1 MMSMDDIK
9 YKLVPTTDVDPRKPV
24 WYVRFELPNGEILA
38 FEINGEITFG
48 RGDGTGGTG
57 MIDLNPYEAANFGV
71 SRRHVMLRPTAAN
84 LFLIDLDSTNGTY
97 RNGRSVTAHSPSH
110 LTDGD
115 NIRLGDFAMTVYVD
129 ERPSFQTTML
139 GTQRPSIEDALFQ
152 IAKAITSQLNL
163 EEALSQVAETAMT
176 LSDAGETSIWLVDE
190 VSGKLKLEAERS
202 LEDRKLRRTHL
213 KIREDNMVGQV
224 LRTGKTLRA
233 THKSGTDKVKIQTDY
248 LVEAV
253 VYAPI
258 MLAGVALGVLS
269 ATHRNP
275 GRQFT
280 DWDEKVL
287 SSIADYAAI
296 AIQNSRLYEATDEA
310 LAARVKE
317 LAALNEVTRAV
328 SASLDINQIAEILV
342 EQLNKNWRVG
352 SSALYLLDLDQND
365 LFTCQ
370 RDRDSL
376 KHGIY
381 AGIMYETSQS
391 GDPVIVNDV
400 VNHPD
405 YHQKFDQYNGDAP
418 HSLVCVPL
426 KYQDTVVGV
435 VTLFGREDEEFG
447 NTDVLRLES
456 FARPVATAVQ
466 NARLFQESEQQ
477 RMAILATAQ
486 TLAQPLI
493 ILDKEGKL
501 LIANE
506 PAQEII
512 DAHMP
517 ALFSGISGGIGRTVE
532 VHVGDET
539 YLTSSQHVE
548 GVGTI
553 IVMQN
558 ITYVKRL
565 EKDRADFMRALSHDL
580 KSPLTSIRGFAQLLE
595 RAATLDAT
603 GKRFINRIVTSSDRM
618 LDMINQLLLVSRSE
632 VVEVERAV
640 CDLTAV
646 IQNVLADVEGSALF
660 KEIGLIYKEDGTHS
674 LVLADDVRLFHM
686 ILNLVDNAIKYAP
699 SKTQVYITLVF
710 YDKHIVITVRDEGM
724 GIPEDELNRVFD
736 RYFRSERTKDKPGA
750 GVGLSVVQAIAQ
762 AHEVKAAVRNHPDGG
777 AEFSIVL
784 PSSICTTEPLES

>member
-1 MMSMDDIK
+1 MDNIK
-9 YKLVPTTDVDPRKPV
+9 YKLVPTATVDPRKPV
-24 WYVRFELPNGEILA
+24 WYVRFELPSGEILA
-38 FEINGEITFG
+38 LEINGEITFG
-48 RGDGTGGTG
+48 RGDGTGGG
-57 MIDLNPYEAANFGV
+57 GVIDLNPYEAATLGV

-110 LTDGD
+110 LADGD
-115 NIRLGDFAMTVYVD
+115 NIRLGDFAMTIYVD

-139 GTQRPSIEDALFQ
+139 STQRPSIEDALFQ

-163 EEALSQVAETAMT
+163 EEALNQVAETAMT

-190 VSGKLKLEAERS
+190 VSGKLKLEAQRG
-202 LEDRKLRRTHL
+202 LDDRKLRRTHL

-233 THKSGTDKVKIQTDY
+233 THKPGTDKVKIQTDY

-258 MLAGVALGVLS
+258 MLAGVALGVLT

-310 LAARVKE
+310 LAARVQE

-328 SASLDINQIAEILV
+328 TASLDINQISEILV
-342 EQLNKNWRVG
+342 EQLNKNWRIG
-352 SSALYLLDLDQND
+352 SSALYLLDPDEND
-365 LFTCQ
+365 LFVCQ
-370 RDRDSL
+370 HGGDMLDN
-376 KHGIY
+376 GIY
-381 AGIMYETSQS
+381 AGIMYETSQNGMS
-391 GDPVIVNDV
+391 VIVNDV
-400 VNHPD
+400 VNHHH
-405 YHQKFDQYNGDAP
+405 YHEKFDHHNGVVP
-418 HSLVCVPL
+418 HSMTCVPL
-426 KYQDTVVGV
+426 KFQDEVMGV
-435 VTLFGREDEEFG
+435 VTLFDKEDEAFG
-447 NTDVLRLES
+447 DTDALRLEL

-466 NARLFQESEQQ
+466 NARLFQDSEQQ
-477 RMAILATAQ
+477 RKAILATAR

-532 VHVGDET
+532 VHIGEET

-595 RAATLDAT
+595 RAAKLDET

-632 VVEVERAV
+632 VVHVERAV

-646 IQNVLADVEGSALF
+646 IESVLADVEGSALF
-660 KEIGLIYKEDGTHS
+660 KEIELIYKEEGSHS
-674 LVLADDVRLFHM
+674 LVLADEVRLFHM

-699 SKTQVYITLVF
+699 TKTLVYITLVF
-710 YDKHIVITVRDEGM
+710 YDKHIVITVRDEGI
-724 GIPEDELNRVFD
+724 GIPEDELGRVFD

-762 AHEVKAAVRNHPDGG
+762 AHEGKAAVRNHPDGG
-777 AEFSIVL
+777 AEFSVVL
-784 PSSICTTEPLES
+784 PSSMCTTEALES

>member
-1 MMSMDDIK
+1 MNIIDEIE
-9 YKLVPTTDVDPRKPV
+9 YKLVPTSDIDPRKPV
-24 WYVRFELPNGEILA
+24 WYVRFELPEDHTLA
-38 FEINGEITFG
+38 LEINGEITFG
-48 RGDGTGGTG
+48 RGDGAG
-57 MIDLNPYEAANFGV
+57 MIDLNPYGATNYGV
-71 SRRHVMLRPTAAN
+71 SRRHMLLRPTASN

-115 NIRLGDFAMTVYVD
+115 NIRLGDFSMTVHVD

-139 GTQRPSIEDALFQ
+139 GTQRPNIEDALFQ

-163 EEALSQVAETAMT
+163 EEALNQVAETAMT

-190 VSGKLKLEAERS
+190 VSGKLTLEAERS
-202 LEDRKLRRTHL
+202 LDDRKIRRTQL
-213 KIREDNMVGQV
+213 KIRKDNMVGEV

-233 THKSGTDKVKIQTDY
+233 DRKPGTDQVKIQTDY
-248 LVEAV
+248 LVESV

-258 MLAGVALGVLS
+258 MLGGVTLGVLT

-275 GRQFT
+275 GRQFS

-310 LAARVKE
+310 LAARVQE
-317 LAALNEVTRAV
+317 LAALNEVSRAV
-328 SASLDINQIAEILV
+328 SASLDINQIADILV
-342 EQLNKNWRVG
+342 EQLNKNWNIKA
-352 SSALYLLDLDQND
+352 SALYLLDPDQND
-365 LFTCQ
+365 LFICQ
-370 RDRDSL
+370 QVHNPLD
-376 KHGIY
+376 HGIY
-381 AGIMYETSQS
+381 AGIMYETSQL
-391 GDPVIVNDV
+391 GAPIVANNV
-400 VNHPD
+400 TEHPA
-405 YHQKFDQYNGDAP
+405 YHQKFDHFDGVTPRSLACAP
-418 HSLVCVPL
+418 VIF
-426 KYQDTVVGV
+426 QDQVMGV
-435 VTLFGREDEEFG
+435 VTLFDKMNDNFG
-447 NTDVLRLES
+447 DTDMLRLES
-456 FARPVATAVQ
+456 FARPVATAIQ
-466 NARLFQESEQQ
+466 NAHLFQDSEQQ

-486 TLAQPLI
+486 TLEQPLI

-501 LIANE
+501 LVANE
-506 PAQEII
+506 PAQKII
-512 DAHMP
+512 DAYMP
-517 ALFSGISGGIGRTVE
+517 ALFSGISNGIGRTVE
-532 VHVGDET
+532 ISIGDET
-539 YLTSSQHVE
+539 YLTSAQHVE

-595 RAATLDAT
+595 RAAKLDET

-632 VVEVERAV
+632 VVEIERTV

-646 IQNVLADVEGSALF
+646 IYKVLADVEGAALF
-660 KEIGLIYKEDGTHS
+660 KEIDLIFKEDGEQS
-674 LVLADDVRLFHM
+674 LVLADEVRLLHM

-699 SKTQVYITLVF
+699 SKTHVYITLAF
-710 YDKHIVITVRDEGM
+710 YDKHIVITVRDEGT
-724 GIPEDELNRVFD
+724 GIPEDELGRVFD
-736 RYFRSERTKDKPGA
+736 RYFRSERTRDKPGA
-750 GVGLSVVQAIAQ
+750 GVGLSVVQAIAH
-762 AHEVKAAVRNHPDGG
+762 AHEGKTAVRNHPDGG

-784 PSSICTTEPLES
+784 PSTMCTTESLES

>member
-1 MMSMDDIK
+1 MDEIK
-9 YKLVPTTDVDPRKPV
+9 YKLVPTGNIDPRKPV
-24 WYVRFELPNGEILA
+24 WYVRFELPDGDILA
-38 FEINGEITFG
+38 LEINGEITFG
-48 RGDGTGGTG
+48 RGGGTG
-57 MIDLNPYEAANFGV
+57 MVDLNPYEAANFGV
-71 SRRHVMLRPTAAN
+71 SRRHMMLRPTTAN

-110 LTDGD
+110 LSDGD

-129 ERPSFQTTML
+129 ERPSFQTSML
-139 GTQRPSIEDALFQ
+139 STQRPNIEDALFQ

-163 EEALSQVAETAMT
+163 EEALNQVAETAMT

-190 VSGKLKLEAERS
+190 VSGKLKLEAQRG

-213 KIREDNMVGQV
+213 KVCDDNMVGEV

-233 THKSGTDKVKIQTDY
+233 AHKPGTDKVKIQTDY
-248 LVEAV
+248 LVDAV

-258 MLAGVALGVLS
+258 MLAGVALGVLT
-269 ATHRNP
+269 ATHRTP

-310 LAARVKE
+310 LAARVQE
-317 LAALNEVTRAV
+317 LAALNEVSRAV
-328 SASLDINQIAEILV
+328 SASLDIDQISQILV
-342 EQLNKNWRVG
+342 EQLNKNWKIK
-352 SSALYLLDLDQND
+352 SSALYLLDPDQND
-365 LFTCQ
+365 LFASEQ
-370 RDRDSL
+370 EKDPL
-376 KHGIY
+376 KYGIY
-381 AGIMYETSQS
+381 AGIMYETSQT
-391 GDPVIVNDV
+391 GLPVIVNDV
-400 VNHPD
+400 ANHHD
-405 YHQKFDQYNGDAP
+405 YHKKFDRYNGVVP
-418 HSLVCVPL
+418 HSLACVPL
-426 KYQDTVVGV
+426 KFQDEVLGV
-435 VTLFGREDEEFG
+435 VTLFDKEDDDFG
-447 NTDVLRLES
+447 DTDVLRLES

-466 NARLFQESEQQ
+466 NARLFQDSEQQ
-477 RMAILATAQ
+477 RMAILATAK

-493 ILDKEGKL
+493 ILDREGKL
-501 LIANE
+501 LVANE
-506 PAQEII
+506 PAQSII

-517 ALFSGISGGIGRTVE
+517 ALFNGISGGIGRTVE
-532 VHVGDET
+532 VIVGDET
-539 YLTSSQHVE
+539 YLTSSQHVD

-595 RAATLDAT
+595 RSATLDKT

-632 VVEVERAV
+632 VVEIERSV
-640 CDLTAV
+640 CNLTD
-646 IQNVLADVEGSALF
+646 IIHKVLVDVEGSALF
-660 KEIGLIYKEDGTHS
+660 KEITLTYKEEGVHS
-674 LVLADDVRLFHM
+674 LVLADDVRMFHM

-699 SKTQVYITLVF
+699 TKTNVHISLSF
-710 YDKHIVITVRDEGM
+710 YDKHIVITVRDEGI
-724 GIPEDELNRVFD
+724 GISEDELSRVFD
-736 RYFRSERTKDKPGA
+736 RYFRSDRTKDKPGA
-750 GVGLSVVQAIAQ
+750 GVGLSVVRAIAQ
-762 AHEVKAAVRNHPDGG
+762 AHEGKAAVRNHPNGG

-784 PSSICTTEPLES
+784 PGNICTTEPIGA

>member
-1 MMSMDDIK
+1 MDDIK
-9 YKLVPTTDVDPRKPV
+9 YKLVPTTTVDSRNPV
-24 WYVRFELPNGEILA
+24 WYVRFEFPNGDILA
-38 FEINGEITFG
+38 LEINGEIIFG
-48 RGDGTGGTG
+48 RGNGTG
-57 MIDLNPYEAANFGV
+57 MIDLNPFDAVNFGV
-71 SRRHVMLRPTAAN
+71 SRQHVMLRPTTAN

-115 NIRLGDFAMTVYVD
+115 NIRLGDFSMTVYVD

-139 GTQRPSIEDALFQ
+139 ATQRPNIEDALFQ

-163 EEALSQVAETAMT
+163 EEALNQVAETAMT

-190 VSGKLKLEAERS
+190 FSGKLNLEAERS
-202 LEDRKLRRTHL
+202 LDDRKIRRTHL
-213 KIREDNMVGQV
+213 KIRDDNMVGEV

-233 THKSGTDKVKIQTDY
+233 ARKPGTDQVKIQTDY
-248 LVEAV
+248 LVESV

-258 MLAGVALGVLS
+258 MLAGVALGVLT

-310 LAARVKE
+310 LAARVQE
-317 LAALNEVTRAV
+317 LAALNEVSRAV
-328 SASLDINQIAEILV
+328 STSLDINEIARILV
-342 EQLNKNWRVG
+342 EQLNKNWRIKA
-352 SSALYLLDLDQND
+352 SELYLLDPDQND
-365 LFTCQ
+365 LFACQ
-370 RDRDSL
+370 QEKDAQRN
-376 KHGIY
+376 GIY
-381 AGIMYETSQS
+381 AGIMYETSQV
-391 GDPVIVNDV
+391 GTPVIVNDV
-400 VNHPD
+400 ANHSS
-405 YHQKFDQYNGDAP
+405 YHERFDRYRSDAP
-418 HSLVCVPL
+418 RSLVCVPL
-426 KYQDTVVGV
+426 KFQDAVMGV
-435 VTLFGREDEEFG
+435 VTLFDKEDSDFG
-447 NTDVLRLES
+447 DTDILRLES
-456 FARPVATAVQ
+456 FARPVAAAVQ
-466 NARLFQESEQQ
+466 NAHLFQESEQQ

-486 TLAQPLI
+486 TLEQPLI

-501 LIANE
+501 LVANE
-506 PAQEII
+506 PAQGII
-512 DAHMP
+512 DAYMP
-517 ALFSGISGGIGRTVE
+517 ALFSGISDGIGRTVE
-532 VHVGDET
+532 VQLGDDT
-539 YLTSSQHVE
+539 YLTSAQHVE

-603 GKRFINRIVTSSDRM
+603 GKRFISRIVTSSDRM

-632 VVEVERAV
+632 GIDVEREV

-646 IQNVLADVEGSALF
+646 IHKVLDDVEGAALF
-660 KEIGLIYKEDGTHS
+660 KEIDLVYKEEGQHS
-674 LVLADDVRLFHM
+674 LVLADGDRLFHM

-699 SKTQVYITLVF
+699 SKTHVYITLVF
-710 YDKHIVITVRDEGM
+710 YDKHIVTTVRDEGV
-724 GIPEDELNRVFD
+724 GIPEEELDRVFD
-736 RYFRSERTKDKPGA
+736 RYFRSDRTKDKPGA
-750 GVGLSVVQAIAQ
+750 GVGLSVVQAVAQ
-762 AHEVKAAVRNHPDGG
+762 AHGGKAAVRNHPDGG

-784 PSSICTTEPLES
+784 PSTMRTTEPLEL